1 VGILQRP
8 HFRGQSL
15 NRLDAKGRL
24 RIPTNYREVL
34 QNHYT
39 DSLVVTMLDQ
49 CLVAYPP
56 KIWEEVEDKVQDFSA
71 IQPEQRAF
79 MRRFISSAQ
88 ECEFDDQGRILIPLY
103 LRNKVGLEQEVVL
116 AGMLKN
122 FEIWDK
128 TAWEKHLDWSPEQ
141 TRQIMEKVA
150 ITGL

>member
-1 VGILQRP
+1 MGILERP

-24 RIPTNYREVL
+24 RIPTKYREVL
-34 QNHYT
+34 QSHYS
-39 DSLVVTMLDQ
+39 DSLIVTMLDE

-56 KIWEEVEDKVQDFSA
+56 ENWEEIEAKAEDFSV
-71 IQPEQRAF
+71 IQPEHRAF

-88 ECEFDDQGRILIPLY
+88 ECEFDDQGRILIPLF
-103 LRNKVGLEQEVVL
+103 LRTKVGLKQEVVL
-116 AGMLKN
+116 AGMLKS

-128 TAWEKHLDWSPEQ
+128 AAWEKQLDWSPEQ
-141 TRQIMEKVA
+141 YRQIMEKVA